1 MAIGRAED
9 RDTPRNPAAL
19 RRRVHVRDP
28 IRATHL
34 GQRSSRP
41 HSKAGHMTAIDQNQL
56 TADTLHNGGRPHM
69 GPVCWVCG
77 RVERAG
83 DRWVPDPERSQ
94 LGPIP
99 ARVPP
104 THPEQLTEAA
114 ATDLAAQEQA
124 R

>member
-56 TADTLHNGGRPHM
+56 TADTLQTGGVHI
-69 GPVCWVCG
+69 
-77 RVERAG
+77 
-83 DRWVPDPERSQ
+83 WVPGSLPCSAPE
-94 LGPIP
+94 
-99 ARVPP
+99 
-104 THPEQLTEAA
+104 
-114 ATDLAAQEQA
+114 
-124 R
+124 